1 HLYPAAGSSAVL
13 VKPTHRAW
21 LKPDSTVEDQDRA
34 RKECGEGLRNNE
46 QLRKQSMTAWSDSFE
61 MCMNRKGFSFYKDRR
76 LLTKILTNTP
86 IAAGYMLEWHSG
98 LMGFIWRHSEFGL
111 HLLSSLESVGSGMRM
126 QGFSLAPRHRAS
138 GSTMAHLCPSRVCSC
153 IPFYRTART

>member
-1 HLYPAAGSSAVL
+1 LIWRVEVMVKVGLAVLALLLVGCNTGHLYPAAGSSAVL

-61 MCMNRKGFSFYKDRR
+61 MCMNRKGFRFYKDR
-76 LLTKILTNTP
+76 
-86 IAAGYMLEWHSG
+86 
-98 LMGFIWRHSEFGL
+98 
-111 HLLSSLESVGSGMRM
+111 
-126 QGFSLAPRHRAS
+126 
-138 GSTMAHLCPSRVCSC
+138 
-153 IPFYRTART
+153 